1 MMFRLL
7 KLIGLLSL
15 STSFFSVGIIAPALS
30 QSQNTPTQETTH
42 NSRTESKEYPTQIAT
57 DAAVTWELESC
68 TRKINHIVSC
78 KFSFNS
84 SGEGPYRGD
93 RGNGIYYISSNQN
106 TKLVDSEGNEYYVSK
121 ATMKNKVIG
130 TKSVFNLNMYTN
142 VKYQV
147 TFDFNGVPDLVP
159 YGMLLEIGVGAPG
172 RDSGDYGSSVK
183 YENVPFINLDGSI
196 SEVPIS
202 ARHNKKPNHQD
213 SNENQNTNPI
223 INIPKICLPL
233 IGCH

>member
-30 QSQNTPTQETTH
+30 QSQKTPTQET
-42 NSRTESKEYPTQIAT
+42 TESKEYPTQIAT
-57 DAAVTWELESC
+57 DYIGGGANITITWDLKSC
-68 TRKINHIVSC
+68 AKKKNHIVSC
-78 KFSFNS
+78 IFSFS
-84 SGEGPYRGD
+84 SSENLDY
-93 RGNGIYYISSNQN
+93 NVSSKNE
-106 TKLVDSEGNEYYVSK
+106 TKLVDNEGNEYHVSK
-121 ATMKNKVIG
+121 IATSKKVVSYNNYLGFNVYNDVQYKVII
-130 TKSVFNLNMYTN
+130 
-142 VKYQV
+142 
-147 TFDFNGVPDLVP
+147 DFTDVPDSAL
-159 YGMLLEIGVGAPG
+159 YAIELDIGTHSRYLDQTMPVFHNA
-172 RDSGDYGSSVK
+172 
-183 YENVPFINLDGSI
+183 PFINLDGSI

>member
-1 MMFRLL
+1 MFRLL
-7 KLIGLLSL
+7 KLIGLLAL

-30 QSQNTPTQETTH
+30 QSQKTPTQETMD

-57 DAAVTWELESC
+57 DSQNNISITWELKSC
-68 TRKINHIVSC
+68 AKKVNHTVSC
-78 KFSFNS
+78 IFSFS
-84 SGEGPYRGD
+84 SSENLDY
-93 RGNGIYYISSNQN
+93 NVSSKNE
-106 TKLVDSEGNEYYVSK
+106 TKLVDNEGNEYHVSK
-121 ATMKNKVIG
+121 IATPKKVVGYDKYLGFNVYKDVQYKVTIDFTDVPDSALYAIALYIG
-130 TKSVFNLNMYTN
+130 TSSRYLNQAPPVFQD
-142 VKYQV
+142 V
-147 TFDFNGVPDLVP
+147 
-159 YGMLLEIGVGAPG
+159 A
-172 RDSGDYGSSVK
+172 
-183 YENVPFINLDGSI
+183 FINLDGSI

>member
-7 KLIGLLSL
+7 KLVGLLSL

-30 QSQNTPTQETTH
+30 QSQKTPTQETTD

-57 DAAVTWELESC
+57 DNEGSTSITWELKSC
-68 TRKINHIVSC
+68 AKKKDHIVSC
-78 KFSFNS
+78 IFSFS
-84 SGEGPYRGD
+84 SSENLDY
-93 RGNGIYYISSNQN
+93 NVYSQN
-106 TKLVDSEGNEYYVSK
+106 ETRLVDKEGNEYHVSK
-121 ATMKNKVIG
+121 IATPKKVVG
-130 TKSVFNLNMYTN
+130 YNSSLSFNVYKD
-142 VKYQV
+142 VQYKV
-147 TFDFNGVPDLVP
+147 AIDFTDVPDSAL
-159 YGMLLEIGVGAPG
+159 YAIALYIKT
-172 RDSGDYGSSVK
+172 GSRSLNQRWP
-183 YENVPFINLDGSI
+183 EFQNVPFINLDGSI

-202 ARHNKKPNHQD
+202 ARHNKKPNDQD